1 MNIAMVTGGTSG
13 IGFEFAKEILRD
25 KIGLVIIAR
34 DEKKL
39 KEAKKNL
46 GKMFQNPWI
55 ETICTELSTSES
67 AQVIMDKFAK
77 IQKKSEKKLEIQY
90 LINNAGFGDFA
101 QFSKA
106 DPAKINEMMMLNMV
120 TLTNLTRLVL
130 PIMEKQKHGR
140 VLNVASSAGFVPGPF
155 MATYYATKAFVLSL
169 SEALA
174 EEYRGSNIT
183 ITALCP
189 GPVKTGFQ
197 YAADM
202 NESKIM
208 KNAPMM
214 SAEEVVDQGYFG
226 MKQGKR
232 IVVPGLGIKMFVN
245 LPRFLPRSTTTWII
259 KKMQEKAEKK
269 K

>member
-1 MNIAMVTGGTSG
+1 MNIAMITGGTSG
-13 IGFEFAKEILRD
+13 IGFEFAKEVLRD
-25 KIGLVIIAR
+25 KIGLVLIAR

-39 KEAKKNL
+39 KEAKKSL
-46 GKMFQNPWI
+46 EKMFQKPWI
-55 ETICTELSTSES
+55 EIICTELSTSES
-67 AQVIMDKFAK
+67 AKNVMEKFEK
-77 IQKKSEKKLEIQY
+77 IKKKSEKKLEIQY
-90 LINNAGFGDFA
+90 LINNAGFGDFGE
-101 QFSKA
+101 FSKA
-106 DPAKINEMMMLNMV
+106 NPEKINEMIMLNV
-120 TLTNLTRLVL
+120 IFLTSLTRHIL

-140 VLNVASSAGFVPGPF
+140 VLNVASSAGFVPGPL

-169 SEALA
+169 SEALS

-197 YAADM
+197 QAAEMDK
-202 NESKIM
+202 SKIM

-214 SAEEVVDQGYFG
+214 SPEEVVDQGYFG

-232 IVVPGLGIKMFVN
+232 IVVPGFGIKLFVN
-245 LPRFLPRSTTTWII
+245 APRFLPRSTMSWII
-259 KKMQEKAEKK
+259 KKMQERQEKK